1 MSEAPPP
8 TPFVDAATH
17 AAVAEL
23 LATVESR
30 WRTLD
35 LAALESLWD
44 TSRAPLYIA
53 EEAGEV
59 HTSFEAIRGYWA
71 FTRSIIEKMDLRLG
85 RPDLVPLGADLL
97 TAVYPLHWECLIK
110 GQKAPVGGDNRA
122 CAVLRRIGG
131 SWRFT
136 QYIEAPLAPI
146 VYMRQLYEQTV
157 RPGFGTAAEIRG
169 GHAGSAREG

>member
-1 MSEAPPP
+1 MSESPHA
-8 TPFVDAATH
+8 TPVVDATTH

-23 LATVESR
+23 LATVERR
-30 WRTLD
+30 WRDLD

-44 TSRAPLYIA
+44 TTRAPFYIA
-53 EEAGEV
+53 EEAGEI
-59 HTSFEAIRGYWA
+59 HTSFEAIRAYWA

-85 RPDLVPLGADLL
+85 RAELVSLGPDLL
-97 TAVYPLHWECLIK
+97 TAVYSLHWECLIK

-122 CAVLRRIGG
+122 CAVLRRIEG

-146 VYMRQLYEQTV
+146 VYIRQLYEQSV
-157 RPGFGTAAEIRG
+157 RPGFGTAAEIRSG
-169 GHAGSAREG
+169 NTG